1 MSDISSA
8 RIIPFP
14 SRSAPAPRPAAPQPA
29 APWPAAP
36 QPAAVVP
43 DHPPEMDNPTERLQ
57 RALAALER
65 AVAAQRDAV
74 GQWRGAL
81 QGLRGNVE
89 ALRGSL
95 TEYDQSLGTLRGQVD
110 QVNRTARGLESWADG
125 ALEAARAKGD
135 QPK

>member
-14 SRSAPAPRPAAPQPA
+14 SRPAPNAAAPNAA
-29 APWPAAP
+29 APR
-36 QPAAVVP
+36 PAAVVP

-65 AVAAQRDAV
+65 AVAAQREAV

-125 ALEAARAKGD
+125 ALEAAKAKGD

>member
-1 MSDISSA
+1 M
-8 RIIPFP
+8 
-14 SRSAPAPRPAAPQPA
+14 
-29 APWPAAP
+29 
-36 QPAAVVP
+36 VP
-43 DHPPEMDNPTERLQ
+43 DHPPAMDNPTERLQ

-65 AVAAQRDAV
+65 AVAAQRTAV

-95 TEYDQSLGTLRGQVD
+95 TDYDQSLGTLRGQVE
-110 QVNRTARGLESWADG
+110 QVNQNARGLEAWADA
-125 ALEAARAKGD
+125 ALEVAKPRPD

>member
-1 MSDISSA
+1 MTDISSA

-14 SRSAPAPRPAAPQPA
+14 RRPAAAEAQPDAPA
-29 APWPAAP
+29 AS
-36 QPAAVVP
+36 VP
-43 DHPPEMDNPTERLQ
+43 SHPPAMDNPTERLQ

-65 AVAAQRDAV
+65 AVAAQREAV

-89 ALRGSL
+89 SLRGSL
-95 TEYDQSLGTLRGQVD
+95 TDYDKALGTLRGQVE
-110 QVNRTARGLESWADG
+110 QVNQNARGLEAWADG
-125 ALEAARAKGD
+125 ALEAAKARPD

>member
-14 SRSAPAPRPAAPQPA
+14 RRPAPEPTTAPAPQAT
-29 APWPAAP
+29 
-36 QPAAVVP
+36 VP
-43 DHPPEMDNPTERLQ
+43 DQPPAMDTPAERLQ

-65 AVAAQRDAV
+65 AVAAQREAV

-89 ALRGSL
+89 SLRGSL
-95 TEYDQSLGTLRGQVD
+95 TDYDKALGTLRGQVE
-110 QVNRTARGLESWADG
+110 QVNQNARGLEAWADG
-125 ALEAARAKGD
+125 ALEAAKAKPD

>member
-14 SRSAPAPRPAAPQPA
+14 SRSAHKPAAPRPAAM
-29 APWPAAP
+29 
-36 QPAAVVP
+36 VP
-43 DHPPEMDNPTERLQ
+43 DHPPAMDNPTERLQ

-65 AVAAQRDAV
+65 AVAAQRTAV

-125 ALEAARAKGD
+125 ALAAEKAKGD